1 MNGMMF
7 RKTGFLFLLI
17 LFTRCETNPPTPPEE
32 MIPDLGKIFVTANI
46 DAAVIFLNNVNT
58 GKVTPD
64 TILAPVGLN
73 TIRLEKTG
81 YSSGSIQV
89 SVIKDSVI
97 SIDITLQETVSK
109 IVLLED
115 FANVSCAPCV
125 TSNKIIE
132 QLVTST
138 YGTAKLVA
146 IKYPTS
152 FPSPIDPF
160 YLANKPDC
168 DARRAYYSVI
178 AAPTTIIDGIHKPI
192 STDSFSVKEKINEQL
207 VKTPQFKVEVEHNIT
222 GTTYNINGKI
232 TLLNPAGIDFSNL
245 IFHTVVTETDI
256 EFSSPPGSNGE
267 TKFYDVMRAMLPTNQ
282 GESLEGIQNTQTL
295 SFNRQLVMN
304 PVWNS
309 NHLNTVVFIQNR
321 QTKEVYQAGS
331 TF

>member
-1 MNGMMF
+1 MI
-7 RKTGFLFLLI
+7 KKAGFLFLLI
-17 LFTRCETNPPTPPEE
+17 LFTKCETNPPTPPDDIVQE
-32 MIPDLGKIFVTANI
+32 LGKVFVTANI
-46 DAAVIFLNNVNT
+46 DSASIFLNNKNT

-64 TILAPVGLN
+64 TILAPVGTN

-81 YSSGSIQV
+81 YSSSTVQV
-89 SVIKDSVI
+89 YVKKDSVVF
-97 SIDITLQETVSK
+97 IDIALQEMVSK

-152 FPSPIDPF
+152 FPSPNDPF

-168 DARRAYYSVI
+168 DARRAYYSII
-178 AAPTTIIDGIHKPI
+178 AAPTTIIDGIHRPI
-192 STDSFSVKEKINEQL
+192 SIDSFSIKGKVEEQL
-207 VKTPQFKVEVEHNIT
+207 LKTPQFKIEVNHSVAGNI
-222 GTTYNINGKI
+222 YNVSVKI
-232 TLLNPAGIDFSNL
+232 TLLDPAGIDFSNL
-245 IFHTVVTETDI
+245 IFHTVLTETNI

-282 GESLEGIQNTQTL
+282 GESLAVLQNNQVITYE
-295 SFNRQLVMN
+295 RQLQIN
-304 PVWNS
+304 AGWNQ
-309 NHLNTVVFIQNR
+309 NHLNTVVFIQNT